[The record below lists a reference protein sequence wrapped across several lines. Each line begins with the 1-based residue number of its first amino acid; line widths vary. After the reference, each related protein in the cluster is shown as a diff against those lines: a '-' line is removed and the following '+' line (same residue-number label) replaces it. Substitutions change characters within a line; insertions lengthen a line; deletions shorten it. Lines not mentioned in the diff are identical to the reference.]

1 MTWRGSSTIGER
13 ILACLPYTLPLIN
26 VLSFGSYLFATF
38 PPLGMLLIPFLPLIF
53 LYLNIVGSIPYGDLI
68 VFFLLFLLVARNPKI
83 KHFIRYNTMQAILLL
98 IFVRL
103 CSWTLELIGFP
114 LQIIPDRLLTSNLLI
129 NVISTTIFLGVFGSI
144 VYSLV
149 QSLRGKYAEIPIIS
163 EACYMQ
169 VR

>member
-1 MTWRGSSTIGER
+1 MTWRGSSTVGER

-26 VLSFGSYLFATF
+26 VLGFGSYLFATL
-38 PPLGMLLIPFLPLIF
+38 PQMSLLLIPFSPVII
-53 LYLNIVGSIPYGDLI
+53 LYVTMVGIIPYGELV
-68 VFFLLFLLVARNPKI
+68 VFFLLFFLVVRNYKI
-83 KHFIRYNTMQAILLL
+83 KHFIRFNTMQAILLL

-103 CSWTLELIGFP
+103 CSWTLGLIGFP
-114 LQIIPDRLLTSNLLI
+114 LQIIPDGLLTSNLLV

-149 QSLRGKYAEIPIIS
+149 QTLKGMYAEIPIIS
-163 EACYMQ
+163 EATYMQ